1 MRQQQQSGVLTAKA
15 TRKAP
20 LSVAA
25 SSGTN
30 SRSTTGNQIW
40 TIYTNQLSLFHGRF
54 DGNESHKAQPQV
66 DLVSDQVHCKVEFRD
81 TPNTTVNK
89 NLLSTLNLKWSSSS
103 IDRQV
108 SQLFNSFRKTDWKN

>member
-20 LSVAA
+20 LSMAA
-25 SSGTN
+25 SSGAN

-40 TIYTNQLSLFHGRF
+40 TIYTNQLTLFYGRF
-54 DGNESHKAQPQV
+54 DGNVSHKAQLQV
-66 DLVSDQVHCKVEFRD
+66 RLVSDQVHCKVEFRD
-81 TPNTTVNK
+81 TPDTTVNK
-89 NLLSTLNLKWSSSS
+89 NLLSTLNLNWSSFS

-108 SQLFNSFRKTDWKN
+108 SQLFSPFRKTDWKN